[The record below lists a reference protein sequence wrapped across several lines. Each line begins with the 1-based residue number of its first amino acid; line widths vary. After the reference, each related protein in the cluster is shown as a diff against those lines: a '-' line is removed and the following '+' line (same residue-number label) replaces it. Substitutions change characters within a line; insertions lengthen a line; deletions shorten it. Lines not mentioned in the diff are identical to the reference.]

1 MPGLDCQQP
10 VVFRGALGVRMSAD
24 HLSALVA
31 AATVDPTVAARFTTA
46 ATADQVVSIAAELGY
61 DVTMDEVEE
70 FGSVTVARELSDAEL
85 AGVAGGGSPSLDPML
100 CPTGHCQSMY
110 GLGCG

>member
-1 MPGLDCQQP
+1 MSFDQMN
-10 VVFRGALGVRMSAD
+10 AL
-24 HLSALVA
+24 LEA
-31 AATVDPTVAARFTTA
+31 AAANREVAARFTEVTTA
-46 ATADQVVSIAAELGY
+46 QQAAEVAADLGF
-61 DVTMDEVEE
+61 DVTAEE
-70 FGSVTVARELSDAEL
+70 IEAAGAHAAGGQLSDAEL

>member
-1 MPGLDCQQP
+1 
-10 VVFRGALGVRMSAD
+10 MSAD
-24 HLSALVA
+24 QLSALVA
-31 AATVDPTVAARFTTA
+31 AATADAAVAARFTQA
-46 ATADQVVSIAAELGY
+46 ATADEVVAIAASLGY
-61 DVTMDEVEE
+61 DVTVEEVEA
-70 FGSVTVARELSDAEL
+70 FGSVTVTRELSDAEL

>member
-1 MPGLDCQQP
+1 
-10 VVFRGALGVRMSAD
+10 MSAD
-24 HLSALVA
+24 QLNTLLSEVSRDKAL
-31 AATVDPTVAARFTTA
+31 AARFTEVSTA
-46 ATADQVVSIAAELGY
+46 QEAAEVATKLGF
-61 DVTMDEVEE
+61 DVTAEE
-70 FGSVTVARELSDAEL
+70 IESAGAHRGADELSDAEL